1 MEVKKLILITIFS
14 GTLFSLGL
22 ILTLIGLTFSY
33 RKKRILQK
41 QEFDMEK
48 KNLELEKMNAVLQAQ
63 EQERSKIARNLHDE
77 VGAVL
82 TMASRNLKSFL
93 KEIPEKQKNR
103 EDLLF
108 TMEILEQSVEKIRSI
123 SHGMLPHFLV
133 KFGLQ
138 KTLQRLMNQTEKTL
152 GHSCTFTS
160 GITKELQLEQQHE
173 IHFYSIV
180 LELLNNLLKHSH
192 PKSIHINLELNSTH
206 LLLKMRH
213 DGVAISQSEY
223 EYLLINGDGM
233 GLESIDLRL
242 RMINGE
248 LLYQRNTPGGTIEL
262 SMPINESTLSN
273 EKINLQEV

>member
-1 MEVKKLILITIFS
+1 MIEITILATVVFCLVIL
-14 GTLFSLGL
+14 GIMLF
-22 ILTLIGLTFSY
+22 IVYMFN
-33 RKKRILQK
+33 KKRFL
-41 QEFDMEK
+41 EK
-48 KNLELEKMNAVLQAQ
+48 SNYELELKNIELEKTNAVIQAQ

-152 GHSCTFTS
+152 GHPCTFTS

>member
-1 MEVKKLILITIFS
+1 MIEITILATVVFC
-14 GTLFSLGL
+14 LVILG
-22 ILTLIGLTFSY
+22 IMVFIVYMFN
-33 RKKRILQK
+33 KKRFL
-41 QEFDMEK
+41 EK
-48 KNLELEKMNAVLQAQ
+48 SNYELELKNIELEKTNAVIQAQ

-108 TMEILEQSVEKIRSI
+108 TMEILEQTVEKIRSI

-160 GITKELQLEQQHE
+160 GIKKELQLEQQHE

-180 LELLNNLLKHSH
+180 LELLNNLMKHSH

-273 EKINLQEV
+273 EKINLQKV

>member
-1 MEVKKLILITIFS
+1 MEIKAELILVLLGI
-14 GTLFSLGL
+14 LFTTSLALGIIY
-22 ILTLIGLTFSY
+22 ILLFF
-33 RKKRILQK
+33 KKKTELLRSFHEL
-41 QEFDMEK
+41 EL
-48 KNLELEKMNAVLQAQ
+48 KNKELEKMAAVVQAQ
-63 EQERSKIARNLHDE
+63 EQERAKIARNLHDE
-77 VGAVL
+77 VGSVL
-82 TMASRNLKSFL
+82 TMVSRNLKSFL

-103 EDLLF
+103 EDLLV
-108 TMEILEQSVEKIRSI
+108 TMDMLEQSVEKIRSI

-138 KTLQRLMNQTEKTL
+138 KTLERLMVQTEKTL

-160 GITKELQLEQQHE
+160 SITEEYQLEQQHC
-173 IHFYSIV
+173 IHFYSIT
-180 LELLNNLLKHSH
+180 LELLNNLMKHSH
-192 PKSIHINLELNSTH
+192 SKSIHINLELNSTH

-233 GLESIDLRL
+233 GLESIALRL
-242 RMINGE
+242 TMINGE

-273 EKINLQEV
+273 EKINL

>member
-1 MEVKKLILITIFS
+1 MIEITILATVVFCLVIL
-14 GTLFSLGL
+14 GIMLF
-22 ILTLIGLTFSY
+22 IVYMFN
-33 RKKRILQK
+33 KKRFL
-41 QEFDMEK
+41 EK
-48 KNLELEKMNAVLQAQ
+48 SNYELELKNIELEKTNAVIQAQ

-108 TMEILEQSVEKIRSI
+108 TMEILEQTVEKIRSI

-180 LELLNNLLKHSH
+180 LELLNNLMKHSH

-262 SMPINESTLSN
+262 SMPMNESTLSN

>member
-1 MEVKKLILITIFS
+1 MDTMEERKLIILVSISGLVFSFGIMVFILSIIKNSKQKINLIKT
-14 GTLFSLGL
+14 
-22 ILTLIGLTFSY
+22 
-33 RKKRILQK
+33 KHA
-41 QEFDMEK
+41 
-48 KNLELEKMNAVLQAQ
+48 LELMNAVVQAQ

-77 VGAVL
+77 VGSVL
-82 TMASRNLKSFL
+82 TMVSRNLKSFL

-108 TMEILEQSVEKIRSI
+108 TMDILQQSVEKLRSI

-138 KTLQRLMNQTEKTL
+138 KTLERLMVQTEKTL

-160 GITKELQLEQQHE
+160 SITEEYQLEQQHC

-180 LELLNNLLKHSH
+180 LELLNNLMKHSR

-223 EYLLINGDGM
+223 EYLLIHGDGM
-233 GLESIDLRL
+233 GLESIALRL
-242 RMINGE
+242 TMINGE

-273 EKINLQEV
+273 EKINL

>member
-1 MEVKKLILITIFS
+1 MANKEMIEITILATVVFCLVIL
-14 GTLFSLGL
+14 GIMLF
-22 ILTLIGLTFSY
+22 IVYMFN
-33 RKKRILQK
+33 KKRFL
-41 QEFDMEK
+41 EK
-48 KNLELEKMNAVLQAQ
+48 SNYELELKNIELEKTNAVIQAQ

-108 TMEILEQSVEKIRSI
+108 TMEILEQTVEKIRSI

-180 LELLNNLLKHSH
+180 LELLNNLMKHSH

-262 SMPINESTLSN
+262 SMPMNESTLSN